1 MSLPLLQPAHL
12 VPTCPKRMS
21 LLARFHR
28 KREDP
33 EVARRALLL
42 RAGRIGEATV
52 LDTEVDGDGNEMLS
66 YSYTVGG
73 VDYQAF
79 QRLDAEQLL
88 RNSDYLPGTRAVLR
102 YDPHRPANS
111 FVV

>member
-1 MSLPLLQPAHL
+1 
-12 VPTCPKRMS
+12 MS
-21 LLARFHR
+21 LLSRFR
-28 KREDP
+28 RQKEDP

-42 RAGRIGEATV
+42 RAGRLGDATV
-52 LDTEVDGDGNEMLS
+52 LGTDVDGDGHTMLS
-66 YSYTVGG
+66 YSYTIGG

-88 RNSDYLPGTRAVLR
+88 RTHDYLPGSRVGLR
-102 YDPHRPANS
+102 YNPRSPANS

>member
-1 MSLPLLQPAHL
+1 
-12 VPTCPKRMS
+12 MS
-21 LLARFHR
+21 LLARFRR
-28 KREDP
+28 KKEDP

-42 RAGRIGEATV
+42 RAGRVGEATV
-52 LDTEVDGDGNEMLS
+52 IDTEVDGDGNEMLS

-73 VDYQAF
+73 VDYQTF

-88 RNSDYLPGTRAVLR
+88 RKNDYTPGSQVVLR
-102 YDPHRPANS
+102 YDPRRPVNS

>member
-1 MSLPLLQPAHL
+1 MSF
-12 VPTCPKRMS
+12 
-21 LLARFHR
+21 LARFRR

-52 LDTEVDGDGNEMLS
+52 FGTDLDGDGNLMLS

-88 RNSDYLPGTRAVLR
+88 RENDYLPGSRVALR
-102 YDPHRPANS
+102 YDPRRPANS